1 MLSFLLD
8 KYLGMEW
15 LNHIQGTCLIFKE
28 AAKLFSKV
36 MVLCSHS
43 SVWKFQFLYIFTN
56 SIGTVFWILVILM
69 TM

>member
-36 MVLCSHS
+36 IILFYVPTAVYENSSSSTSSPTVL
-43 SVWKFQFLYIFTN
+43 VQYFEF
-56 SIGTVFWILVILM
+56 
-69 TM
+69 